1 MPKFPVPPGGHKL
14 SGAFINSSAPQTN
27 VYILNMFPK
36 GRINS
41 AKDSH
46 LLTCSLILL
55 AACAAQIFGLL
66 QISTRKIWKMFLL
79 FFFFFALY
87 GWCYG
92 LILME
97 LELIIYFTTL
107 TNYPQFSF
115 ILTYSSLG
123 FLGEW
128 VIGTIQGFK

>member
-79 FFFFFALY
+79 FFFFFCLVWMVLWVNSNGIRVNHLLY
-87 GWCYG
+87 NFDKLSTVLFHFDLFQPRVFRWMSYWHNSR
-92 LILME
+92 L
-97 LELIIYFTTL
+97 
-107 TNYPQFSF
+107 
-115 ILTYSSLG
+115 
-123 FLGEW
+123 
-128 VIGTIQGFK
+128 